1 MRNFE
6 KDKQSIDSERVDE
19 ELLKLKDVKTITL
32 LEYLK
37 SSVEIL
43 IHMKI
48 EEKEENVEEILKQRI
63 KELAN
68 DGKVDLS
75 QSSTEYEKII
85 QKLEAEVSHIMI

>member
-48 EEKEENVEEILKQRI
+48 EEKDENVEEILKQRI